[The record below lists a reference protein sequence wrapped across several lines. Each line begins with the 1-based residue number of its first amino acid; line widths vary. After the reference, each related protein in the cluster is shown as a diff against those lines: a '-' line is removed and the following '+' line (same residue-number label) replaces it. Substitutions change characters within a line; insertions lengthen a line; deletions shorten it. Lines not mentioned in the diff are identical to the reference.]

1 MNRISVIHRLYAG
14 FGLLCVIIVC
24 WGAFN
29 ISIMS
34 SFSGATDRLT
44 SDVFPLSG
52 LIQEME
58 AHRSETARY
67 SVEVV
72 AAGDQKVL
80 SSQSARL
87 SDALNKLG
95 DSLDAFVAS
104 DSTAMFPELVA
115 VNESANAR
123 LAELQKSVKAIL
135 ALKGQL
141 LSVSDSVNSGLSDFL
156 ANNGEMKRTLV
167 REGTEPAG

>member
-14 FGLLCVIIVC
+14 FGLLCLIIVC

-52 LIQEME
+52 SIQEME

-80 SSQSARL
+80 NSQSDRL
-87 SDALNKLG
+87 SGALSKLA
-95 DSLDAFVAS
+95 DSLDAVAAS
-104 DSTAMFPELVA
+104 DSTAMFPELAA

-123 LAELQKSVKAIL
+123 LAELQRSVKAIL
-135 ALKGQL
+135 G
-141 LSVSDSVNSGLSDFL
+141 
-156 ANNGEMKRTLV
+156 
-167 REGTEPAG
+167 